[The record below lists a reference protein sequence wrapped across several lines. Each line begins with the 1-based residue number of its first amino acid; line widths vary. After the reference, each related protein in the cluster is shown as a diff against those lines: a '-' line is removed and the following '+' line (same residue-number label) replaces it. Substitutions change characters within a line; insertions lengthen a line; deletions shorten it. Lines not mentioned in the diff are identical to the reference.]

1 MPVDTRIEGNRAIP
15 STPDAAD
22 LPADTVARA
31 GLTGRWQQLTTSSA
45 PGIGYAH
52 KTTDGGDV
60 LVAGHGYGPGIQV
73 DFDGVPAA
81 RITVLSNGV
90 LNAEPPSGTDP
101 VRVTV
106 TTHAGS
112 ATAVLS

>member
-1 MPVDTRIEGNRAIP
+1 MPGA
-15 STPDAAD
+15 
-22 LPADTVARA
+22 
-31 GLTGRWQQLTTSSA
+31 
-45 PGIGYAH
+45 GYAH
-52 KTTDGGDV
+52 KATDGGDV
-60 LVAGHGYGPGIQV
+60 LVAGHGFGPGTRV

-81 RITVLSNGV
+81 RITVPSNGV
-90 LNAEPPSGTDP
+90 LHAEPPSAAGP